1 MQERE
6 QHKETLNIAAKKAF
20 ASFQADIAACHS
32 LIVVARQLAV
42 IDCLFSLATVAQGSG
57 YVKPKFVADPNLVIK
72 QGRHPMVEMLRDEP
86 YVPFDVE
93 FSGARGR
100 AKVITGPNMAGKLC
114 VHPWR
119 ITS

>member
-57 YVKPKFVADPNLVIK
+57 YVKPRFVADPNLVIK

-100 AKVITGPNMAGKLC
+100 AKVITGPNMAGELC
-114 VHPWR
+114 VHP
-119 ITS
+119 